1 MFSSQKQYWRIALIL
16 ALLCHAVFLLIKF
29 QKIIPESE
37 QIISIQLNSVQ
48 PTIVEQKATPE
59 EQETEF
65 KKEKEVAVEDQKV
78 ETKKP
83 QLEQVLTK
91 TVVPKQNQT
100 VIISAKAIS
109 DFADQESKRDS
120 LSHQQQEKAFSDSF
134 KDPLVIN
141 NNQPITELKDSSG
154 ETHVRAEIAG
164 KPVCYRTNNAMVK
177 DEWDVDAVLFYE
189 CSEKKQEFKLR
200 R

>member
-37 QIISIQLNSVQ
+37 QIISIQLNPVQ
-48 PTIVEQKATPE
+48 ATIVEQKATPE
-59 EQETEF
+59 EQQTEF
-65 KKEKEVAVEDQKV
+65 KKEKEVAVQDQKV

-91 TVVPKQNQT
+91 TVVPKPNQT

-109 DFADQESKRDS
+109 DFADQESKRDT
-120 LSHQQQEKAFSDSF
+120 LSRQQQQKAFSDSF
-134 KDPLVIN
+134 RDPLVIN

-189 CSEKKQEFKLR
+189 CSEKKQQFKLR

>member
-1 MFSSQKQYWRIALIL
+1 MFSSQKPYWLIALIL

-29 QKIIPESE
+29 QKTIPEAE

-48 PTIVEQKATPE
+48 PTTVEQKATPE

-65 KKEKEVAVEDQKV
+65 KKEKEVAIDDQKV

-91 TVVPKQNQT
+91 TAVPKQNQT

-109 DFADQESKRDS
+109 DFADQETKRDT
-120 LSHQQQEKAFSDSF
+120 LNQQQQQKAFSDSF
-134 KDPLVIN
+134 KESLVVN
-141 NNQPITELKDSSG
+141 KNQPITELKDSSG

-164 KPVCYRTNNAMVK
+164 KPVCFRTNNAMVR
-177 DEWDVDAVLFYE
+177 DEWNVDTVLFYR
-189 CSEKKQEFKLR
+189 CSKKKREFKLR